1 MRKIRLS
8 DTDIEFFDME
18 VSPTEFLFFTKHKDA
33 FRCMWKEQG
42 KPFWTR
48 FIISFRSYTVKH
60 GVIKQMSFDSP
71 KLNDLL
77 DQGFIN
83 MHEQFLEGSATSA
96 RSFVDDIARLAQNH
110 DKFPNLDSKNFA
122 KDPFYCRE
130 TRELFRQF
138 FGSPDQ
144 KASYLKV
151 YILSP
156 VYLRFGGS
164 VCRCLKRWMDAP
176 PIEFNDESYW
186 TAPAPESDIKKKE
199 SKVIMCSS
207 CLDECGTLYFQEKLC
222 GKNDGPKFIESW
234 SKGDP
239 RFNDKKNPLYNKI
252 ADPESDWR
260 SSLSVEDF
268 RDFVYYSN
276 NSFGE
281 KCSDCIAL
289 SVCPLHNSLMNSEN
303 TPDSPEK
310 KKRKRKKKKKEK
322 EKETNA
328 KTEDEIEKLVNHIEG
343 TAPLKVMPEN
353 TIAGAKDKSPTKEN
367 SPPAEEKTDDMK
379 AEQQLAKREIFTK
392 KAKVSD
398 DFKYGIMPYQDKSGA
413 DLKRSVI
420 GGFKVKR
427 IEDERTGACEITVTI
442 TTIKGENAKDRT
454 PKLPGLEKNEDP
466 RRINRFPLTADL
478 LRTKMID
485 LPKKME
491 WYEGWNWCASVL
503 NFDAEER
510 DLCANP
516 TNFTIKVTGREEE
529 CVKRTMFKLLFYVI
543 QRKCRPCPGW
553 NMEDDDIVA
562 CILPDES
569 TEFEGITI
577 CIIRGFRFEE
587 RLTDEE
593 KATMQSPPEECIA
606 KPKKVMMT
614 WQPSKAKSILKATPS
629 KGRAEL
635 KELLLNVGSIVNRV
649 DEIPDDCSPQKRRQ
663 LELKIQKQ
671 MTVLKA
677 RPPKK
682 IDEGPMY
689 KQMKQNPDTF
699 ELFIM
704 SDGDRVDELESI
716 GMMAVD
722 VDIDEENIGN
732 FCEDC
737 GQASPACMCVDHTGK
752 KKQLPEC
759 NCVNCLK
766 EICVGALAGD
776 FDHILAKD
784 GIIKENGKYVAKT
797 PEQIEADLQNERK
810 NVEKVLGNFEKRVA
824 IKQQA
829 EGTDRVITKKV
840 AQSIPQPKVIKI
852 DKSASIEQTIEEIKI
867 QTTIYRNKT
876 NRSEKGGKKTNIE
889 VKRTFSSKKRIT
901 ENKQTGNKSPEK
913 EDSDIVYEIRR
924 DRIKEL
930 EMERAALRKMVL
942 DEKEKEEAEK
952 RASKD
957 KRRKEIESNIEKLA
971 IKAEED
977 KSPQKKDNFL
987 AKGDNN
993 SKKNELVRLDK
1004 KPDESKKWETDKAK
1018 SDPKSEKQKI
1028 EIEIKIPL
1036 KDSELPF
1043 QNSFELNEKF
1053 VKENPD
1059 LLKRILEALDNAENI
1074 HAINMLTDDA
1084 KVCVGS
1090 LRSHSNIGEKL
1101 IQAGAI
1107 MGHGV
1112 IEHGPMI
1119 PDKPKEKKKVQ
1130 ACDHRH
1136 LCRTCE
1142 HDIPSKDMDK
1152 EKDDEVKAIIRKGTK
1167 RAESSTIGKHNLT
1180 AAKKN
1185 NKPSSETQKKMET
1198 KPLPVNISKENGK
1211 LFISKKVTQVAS
1223 SDIIETDTKSTDSET
1238 GYRSKLG
1245 ITQTKT
1251 ESSAS
1256 EKEKSFSSNTKE
1268 TEKTF
1273 NIIKQTSKTL
1283 GEKPNLIAQII
1294 EEAEEK
1300 IVFEKYDGMRADII
1314 LTGEPQCPCQV
1325 KAKELM
1331 KAKLKKR
1338 NQMPKE
1344 PTTTL
1349 KKELSHR
1356 LHCPEQLSVR
1366 EEKPSL
1372 TSARPPCLANDP
1384 TVDINEIIEEQLID
1398 SFNIKRLVKVG
1409 MKISQN
1415 AVTQTNSDSDGVK
1428 PLGFKEKIITPK
1440 PWTEERSKCV
1450 IKEESDFQRYL
1461 KFMKYKQ
1468 QKGTEIGVQAGEGLT
1483 EEKNEEKAAKDEKML
1498 EKDQKSVM
1506 VDVADTETIKREG
1519 SPEKNGI
1526 RKCANCDITEPAP
1539 KAYMKCQKCKL
1550 EGITNARYY
1559 CGRECQVKDW
1569 SKRHKKEHK
1578 ENLLI

>member
-1 MRKIRLS
+1 
-8 DTDIEFFDME
+8 
-18 VSPTEFLFFTKHKDA
+18 
-33 FRCMWKEQG
+33 
-42 KPFWTR
+42 
-48 FIISFRSYTVKH
+48 
-60 GVIKQMSFDSP
+60 
-71 KLNDLL
+71 
-77 DQGFIN
+77 
-83 MHEQFLEGSATSA
+83 
-96 RSFVDDIARLAQNH
+96 
-110 DKFPNLDSKNFA
+110 
-122 KDPFYCRE
+122 
-130 TRELFRQF
+130 
-138 FGSPDQ
+138 
-144 KASYLKV
+144 
-151 YILSP
+151 
-156 VYLRFGGS
+156 
-164 VCRCLKRWMDAP
+164 
-176 PIEFNDESYW
+176 
-186 TAPAPESDIKKKE
+186 
-199 SKVIMCSS
+199 
-207 CLDECGTLYFQEKLC
+207 
-222 GKNDGPKFIESW
+222 
-234 SKGDP
+234 
-239 RFNDKKNPLYNKI
+239 
-252 ADPESDWR
+252 
-260 SSLSVEDF
+260 
-268 RDFVYYSN
+268 
-276 NSFGE
+276 
-281 KCSDCIAL
+281 
-289 SVCPLHNSLMNSEN
+289 
-303 TPDSPEK
+303 
-310 KKRKRKKKKKEK
+310 
-322 EKETNA
+322 
-328 KTEDEIEKLVNHIEG
+328 
-343 TAPLKVMPEN
+343 
-353 TIAGAKDKSPTKEN
+353 
-367 SPPAEEKTDDMK
+367 MK

-478 LRTKMID
+478 LRTKMVD

-503 NFDAEER
+503 NFEAEER
-510 DLCANP
+510 DLCAKP

-614 WQPSKAKSILKATPS
+614 WQPSKAKSILKATAS

-704 SDGDRVDELESI
+704 SDGDRVDELEAI

-722 VDIDEENIGN
+722 VDIDEENLGD

-737 GQASPACMCVDHTGK
+737 GQASQACMCVDHTGK

-829 EGTDRVITKKV
+829 DGADRVITKKV

-867 QTTIYRNKT
+867 QTTIFRNQSS
-876 NRSEKGGKKTNIE
+876 NHSEKGGNRPHIE
-889 VKRTFSSKKRIT
+889 VQRSFLNKKRIA
-901 ENKQTGNKSPEK
+901 ENKKNKSPVK
-913 EDSDIVYEIRR
+913 EDSDVVYEIRR

-971 IKAEED
+971 IKDGED
-977 KSPQKKDNFL
+977 KSPKKKDIN
-987 AKGDNN
+987 AKGDNL
-993 SKKNELVRLDK
+993 SMKNELVK
-1004 KPDESKKWETDKAK
+1004 KSDESKKLEMDKPK
-1018 SDPKSEKQKI
+1018 TDPKSEKQKI

-1059 LLKRILEALDNAENI
+1059 LLRRILEALDNAENI

-1112 IEHGPMI
+1112 IEHGPII
-1119 PDKPKEKKKVQ
+1119 PDKPKEKKKVKS
-1130 ACDHRH
+1130 CDHRH

-1142 HDIPSKDMDK
+1142 HDIPPKDTEK
-1152 EKDDEVKAIIRKGTK
+1152 EKDEEVKAIIRKGNK
-1167 RAESSTIGKHNLT
+1167 KSTIEQHNLT
-1180 AAKKN
+1180 ATKKN
-1185 NKPSSETQKKMET
+1185 YNPSSGTQRKNET
-1198 KPLPVNISKENGK
+1198 KALPVNISKENGK
-1211 LFISKKVTQVAS
+1211 LFISQKTGQVAS
-1223 SDIIETDTKSTDSET
+1223 SNIKEKDTKSTDSQNE
-1238 GYRSKLG
+1238 YKSKPG
-1245 ITQTKT
+1245 ITQTKNDLT
-1251 ESSAS
+1251 VAETD
-1256 EKEKSFSSNTKE
+1256 KSFSSNMKE

-1273 NIIKQTSKTL
+1273 NIIKQTSKTA

-1372 TSARPPCLANDP
+1372 TAARPPCLAHDP
-1384 TVDINEIIEEQLID
+1384 TIDINEIIEEQLID

-1428 PLGFKEKIITPK
+1428 PLGFKEKTITPK
-1440 PWTEERSKCV
+1440 PWTEDRSKCV
-1450 IKEESDFQRYL
+1450 VKEESDFQRYL
-1461 KFMKYKQ
+1461 KFMQYKQ
-1468 QKGTEIGVQAGEGLT
+1468 QKGTEMGVQAGEGLK
-1483 EEKNEEKAAKDEKML
+1483 EEKNEEKAAKDGKMM
-1498 EKDQKSVM
+1498 EKDQKSVTL
-1506 VDVADTETIKREG
+1506 DVGDSETIKRAG

-1569 SKRHKKEHK
+1569 GKRHKKEHK